1 DCKSSY
7 TLWMYVDITPT
18 KGQNPSGNPLNQWL
32 SNFCT
37 AQKFSSSFCIVSSAS
52 KEQITTFKQ
61 EKILDKKEGEREQ
74 FSSELTNSQ
83 PDILCSVKVTSD
95 CPTYPNV
102 FESCGEDMHKGDE
115 SKPSQSS
122 QIEANQDTLNTKSN
136 FLGLPLS
143 LGFAFQLVD
152 LFGSP
157 GFPLES
163 LLPDDYIVPLDWKT
177 SKKIHLLWKTSV
189 EVWAL
194 VMVMKMIMANISG
207 HPARDGVSIWVLRC
221 TFCSLSI

>member
-1 DCKSSY
+1 MTVAVNEQNLEFQEHLPPSNNDVTDPSLNHGVGSLLHNSQLGQSLCLSKKAVSS
-7 TLWMYVDITPT
+7 P
-18 KGQNPSGNPLNQWL
+18 
-32 SNFCT
+32 
-37 AQKFSSSFCIVSSAS
+37 AQKFPSSFCIVSSTS

-83 PDILCSVKVTSD
+83 PDILCSVKVTPD

-102 FESCGEDMHKGDE
+102 FESCGEDMHKADE
-115 SKPSQSS
+115 SKPSHSS

-177 SKKIHLLWKTSV
+177 SKQIHLLWKTSV
-189 EVWAL
+189 EV
-194 VMVMKMIMANISG
+194 
-207 HPARDGVSIWVLRC
+207 
-221 TFCSLSI
+221 